1 MKKQLLL
8 LVLAVFAGYSSL
20 FGQTCADGPLSP
32 AAGTPYNYAATVSGA
47 GYDGTGPFTWY
58 VTKDV
63 DLINGAVVPNSGG
76 EIIASGAG
84 AYNAPI
90 GGANTITIEWTSQA
104 IANNVPYY
112 LVIKYS
118 QTNAGTT
125 PSCSAMNMKVW
136 AIQPI
141 NKFLLAVNSFAGA
154 IGMDG
159 VYCSADVSSAIV
171 TPGASPTVAYVY
183 GVNNLYAEITASKYA
198 GEWTPSFKITGLDAI
213 QTIASVNWDTDPA
226 GTFANTTTL
235 GAPGEYVSNSN
246 AIAAYDGSLK
256 IYVRVTVD
264 NNSFENLAGET
275 VNVAVDG
282 IIPVTTGSPLPDVI
296 SDTDCAPEAIFGK
309 NTNLTVNPRPTVTP
323 DPATGNFIPKNP

>member
-20 FGQTCADGPLSP
+20 FGQTPCADGPLAPS
-32 AAGTPYNYAATVSGA
+32 AGTPYNYSATISGA

-63 DLINGAVVPNSGG
+63 DLINGVVVPNNGG

-90 GGANTITIEWTSQA
+90 GGANSITIEWTSQA

-118 QTNAGTT
+118 QTNSGTN

-136 AIQPI
+136 QIVPI
-141 NKFLLAVNSFAGA
+141 NKFLLAVNSFAGT

-159 VYCSADVSSAIV
+159 VYCSADVTSAIV
-171 TPGASPTVAYVY
+171 TPGANPTVAYVY
-183 GVNNLYAEITASKYA
+183 GVNNIYAEITASKYTGA
-198 GEWTPSFKITGLDAI
+198 WTPSFKIAGLDAI
-213 QTIASVNWDTDPA
+213 QTIASVTWDTDPN
-226 GTFANTTTL
+226 GTFANTTTP
-235 GAPGEYVSNSN
+235 GSGPGEYVSTTN
-246 AIAAYDGSLK
+246 ATAAYDGSLK
-256 IYVRVTVD
+256 IYVKVAIN
-264 NNSFENLAGET
+264 NNSFENLAGLT
-275 VNVAVDG
+275 VNIAVDG
-282 IIPVTTGSPLPDVI
+282 VIPSTPPLPDVI
-296 SDTDCAPEAIFGK
+296 SETDFTPEVVFGK
-309 NTNLTVNPRPTVTP
+309 NTNLTINPRPTVTP
-323 DPATGNFIPKNP
+323 DPATGSFIPKNP